1 MASMHDIRR
10 PAEDPAKTMPGTTPS
25 PATPIARPV
34 ARVAPAAASDP
45 RTAQPATAPVAA
57 TAFSKPTLN
66 SGTGKSGEPVY
77 DNASVARMGA
87 RAGVTTQNF
96 GARPQAGDQVQ
107 KPATPAVQ
115 PSAAQAPAAATG
127 GGYGASTGYGTSI
140 SRPTPAASTFGQSVM
155 AIPDDNQA
163 TIQRPTGR
171 LRGPD
176 AMAEHHASQDSK
188 EASKRLLDNLDT
200 QRFRLEMIANNPG
213 RRGRAAI
220 DALDDNARQQ
230 AAIIGGQQQQAGDAI
245 QGRADRAAR
254 LAGIDAEQAGQDRRT
269 VFTLDANTATADAD
283 RAQAREIAGME
294 DATRRA
300 GIAAS
305 STPRSEYRMLADGTL
320 LTVSGGKATRVTG
333 EDGQPVRLATPD
345 ANALSGQDLVKA
357 YTDQRNAI
365 LRLAESLSPEDLG
378 AHFEALDQ
386 SPLGVRYAETLNGNA
401 QGGGGGGQN
410 PAKPSFEVFRAR
422 AAAQGSRMSPEQLRA
437 AYDDL

>member
-127 GGYGASTGYGTSI
+127 GGYGASTGYWTSI

-155 AIPDDNQA
+155 
-163 TIQRPTGR
+163 
-171 LRGPD
+171 
-176 AMAEHHASQDSK
+176 
-188 EASKRLLDNLDT
+188 RLLPPVM
-200 QRFRLEMIANNPG
+200 RP
-213 RRGRAAI
+213 
-220 DALDDNARQQ
+220 RQLLP
-230 AAIIGGQQQQAGDAI
+230 AP
-245 QGRADRAAR
+245 
-254 LAGIDAEQAGQDRRT
+254 
-269 VFTLDANTATADAD
+269 
-283 RAQAREIAGME
+283 
-294 DATRRA
+294 
-300 GIAAS
+300 S
-305 STPRSEYRMLADGTL
+305 ST
-320 LTVSGGKATRVTG
+320 
-333 EDGQPVRLATPD
+333 
-345 ANALSGQDLVKA
+345 
-357 YTDQRNAI
+357 
-365 LRLAESLSPEDLG
+365 
-378 AHFEALDQ
+378 
-386 SPLGVRYAETLNGNA
+386 
-401 QGGGGGGQN
+401 
-410 PAKPSFEVFRAR
+410 
-422 AAAQGSRMSPEQLRA
+422 
-437 AYDDL
+437 